1 MCIVAETRTIQLDE
15 IIIKYLLERKNVK
28 NLNLRIRYDG
38 KIFVSASPDISLEQI
53 DSFVERKQKFIIKS
67 LKYFEKSGHYK
78 SEPKQYI
85 SGEAFSILGH
95 GLRLVVSRSSKNRI
109 TADGVYLRLYVRE
122 PDNFELKKKMVTRYF
137 DRQCR
142 KYFSEILSEI
152 YPAFEKY
159 GVVVPHLQIREM
171 ETRWGYCTKDGDIYL
186 NLKLICAPRC
196 CIEYVITH
204 ELCHL
209 VHRNHTKEFYALL
222 SKQMPHWEKW
232 KNKLERI
239 MM

>member
-1 MCIVAETRTIQLDE
+1 MDQVIERDCIEYGSSVIEYSIQYARRKTLGITVNPDGSVALSAP
-15 IIIKYLLERKNVK
+15 L
-28 NLNLRIRYDG
+28 
-38 KIFVSASPDISLEQI
+38 SASREKIRERVRKRASWILRQRRYFE
-53 DSFVERKQKFIIKS
+53 SFGVATTPRRYVSGETHLYLGRQYMLRVTQSEVNAVRYNSNIIEIECRHKRDAPTLLLTWYRQRAKVKFIEYAAPIV
-67 LKYFEKSGHYK
+67 EKFTVHGVSPR
-78 SEPKQYI
+78 SI
-85 SGEAFSILGH
+85 SI
-95 GLRLVVSRSSKNRI
+95 
-109 TADGVYLRLYVRE
+109 
-122 PDNFELKKKMVTRYF
+122 
-137 DRQCR
+137 R
-142 KYFSEILSEI
+142 K
-152 YPAFEKY
+152 
-159 GVVVPHLQIREM
+159 M